1 MCGWLGAGGAP
12 CCAPGGVGEGGGVW
26 KSWGEVDSWR
36 FWGWR
41 RGVCRGWCGGEIGV
55 NAGAGAARGD
65 EEAFGEELFIGGDCA
80 AAGYA

>member
-1 MCGWLGAGGAP
+1 M
-12 CCAPGGVGEGGGVW
+12 VE
-26 KSWGEVDSWR
+26 WGEEGVRVWVR
-36 FWGWR
+36 CFLVGG
-41 RGVCRGWCGGEIGV
+41 RGRGGEETGRSVGSVRCVEETGRGWCGGEIGV